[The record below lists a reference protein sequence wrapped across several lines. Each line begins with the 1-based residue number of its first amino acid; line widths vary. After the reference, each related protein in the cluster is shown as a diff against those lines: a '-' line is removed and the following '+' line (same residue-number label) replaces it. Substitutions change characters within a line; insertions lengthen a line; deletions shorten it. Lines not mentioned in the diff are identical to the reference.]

1 MKPNSNCAASDII
14 LLFQGGFQ
22 VTVNQ
27 LLEKVT
33 LHELVSGEKESENI
47 LKEMLMNSSRTAV
60 EKLALN
66 QL

>member
-1 MKPNSNCAASDII
+1 
-14 LLFQGGFQ
+14 
-22 VTVNQ
+22 VNQ

-33 LHELVSGEKESENI
+33 LHDLVSPEKESEKI
-47 LKEMLMNSSRTAV
+47 LKELLMNSSRTAV